1 MAIDRRV
8 ARTRNAL
15 ADALVTL
22 ILRKGYEATTVQDL
36 LDEANVGRATFY
48 SHFTSKEDLL
58 ARSLERLRVIL
69 VEAATS
75 VEDDGSAPRAWSL
88 ALFRHVDEYRS
99 VYLALAGI
107 QAGEVLRNS
116 LRKVI
121 TEFVAKRI
129 EPAPG
134 VPAELQALSVSGL
147 FMTLLGWWLERRPDL
162 SVEMVDELF
171 SRLLAGSLKVS

>member
-1 MAIDRRV
+1 
-8 ARTRNAL
+8 
-15 ADALVTL
+15 
-22 ILRKGYEATTVQDL
+22 
-36 LDEANVGRATFY
+36 
-48 SHFTSKEDLL
+48 
-58 ARSLERLRVIL
+58 
-69 VEAATS
+69 
-75 VEDDGSAPRAWSL
+75 
-88 ALFRHVDEYRS
+88 
-99 VYLALAGI
+99 
-107 QAGEVLRNS
+107 VLRNS

-162 SVEMVDELF
+162 SADMVDELF